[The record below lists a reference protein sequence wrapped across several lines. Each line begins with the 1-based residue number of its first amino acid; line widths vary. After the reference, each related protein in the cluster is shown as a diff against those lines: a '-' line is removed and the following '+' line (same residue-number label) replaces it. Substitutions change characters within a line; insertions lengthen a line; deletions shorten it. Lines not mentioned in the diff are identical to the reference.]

1 MLPHKR
7 KPKLR
12 YLADIMVE
20 KRNQTSSSPRTRSS
34 SSCGNQIASTEM
46 ESVLVPQL
54 EVDVSANVS
63 KVAQSR
69 SERKRKIVL
78 GEDREPLAASFPR
91 ATFKRIKGLEL
102 DAEKNS
108 TRVDSTLDAESKGDA
123 SMRLDMP
130 RIPQIIKP
138 KKAKAI
144 DTNKKT
150 GWTRRDDERAL
161 LKEFR
166 QPNNVSSASVQE
178 QVVPVETNPG
188 KNFTGSLDGQQMEKI
203 SDLSMAKMPEVG
215 NDNISENCDTS
226 GTVALD
232 LSLNS
237 FMDAE
242 GKQSERESLKKL
254 RCIPDLNVEYSAKT
268 AVAEEQQ
275 STILSEKRS
284 SPLHETTVHKKFQFF
299 TIISIITSAFLN
311 HTYCSCD
318 WEQKLFRWFC

>member
-1 MLPHKR
+1 MADASVLPHKR

-34 SSCGNQIASTEM
+34 SSCGIQVASTEM
-46 ESVLVPQL
+46 ESVFVPQL
-54 EVDVSANVS
+54 EVDISADVS

-69 SERKRKIVL
+69 SERKRKIAL
-78 GEDREPLAASFPR
+78 GEDREPLTASFPR

-102 DAEKNS
+102 DADKNS
-108 TRVDSTLDAESKGDA
+108 TRVESIYDPESKGG
-123 SMRLDMP
+123 SSVRLDMP
-130 RIPQIIKP
+130 RIQQIKP

-144 DTNKKT
+144 DTIKKMRQI
-150 GWTRRDDERAL
+150 RRDDERAL
-161 LKEFR
+161 MKEFQ
-166 QPNNVSSASVQE
+166 QPNNVSSANLQE

-188 KNFTGSLDGQQMEKI
+188 KNFTSSLYGQQMEKI

-215 NDNISENCDTS
+215 NDDDPSLPPRKGISENGNTR

-237 FMDAE
+237 FMDADVN
-242 GKQSERESLKKL
+242 QIERASLKKH
-254 RCIPDLNVEYSAKT
+254 RCIPDLNVEYLVKT
-268 AVAEEQQ
+268 SVEEEQQ

-284 SPLHETTVHKKFQFF
+284 SPLHKTTVHKKFFNFSQSL
-299 TIISIITSAFLN
+299 I
-311 HTYCSCD
+311 
-318 WEQKLFRWFC
+318 